1 MKNKFTTYTF
11 QQRLGLEGIGDMEH
25 EWMTPEE
32 IEQSIAQD
40 KIRVQKLK
48 DVGVYGQ
55 EYTTTFIVEQ
65 DDIFDHKESK
75 PTESYRM
82 EIINFGD
89 EK

>member
-11 QQRLGLEGIGDMEH
+11 TQRLGLEGIGDMEH
-25 EWMTPEE
+25 EWLTIEE

-48 DVGVYGQ
+48 DEGVYGQ

-65 DDIFDHKESK
+65 DDIFDQKESK

-82 EIINFGD
+82 EIINFED